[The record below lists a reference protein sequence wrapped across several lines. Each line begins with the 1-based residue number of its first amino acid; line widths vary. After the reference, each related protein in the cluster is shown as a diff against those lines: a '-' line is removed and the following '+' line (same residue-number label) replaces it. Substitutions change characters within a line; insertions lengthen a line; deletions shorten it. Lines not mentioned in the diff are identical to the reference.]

1 MFTIIIVLHAI
12 ICILLI
18 VIILVQRGHGGGLV
32 ENLSNLD
39 SMFGTKTNSFLSR
52 TTSVFATLFLLTC
65 LSLALLSARQG
76 KSLMSRV
83 KPASEKSPQQTQTQ
97 AVPETELPAGGQAR
111 GQVPQQAAAA
121 QQPELPIVPPV
132 SPPQPKVSSQPDT
145 LPQAGAPSEAGGG

>member
-97 AVPETELPAGGQAR
+97 AVPEKT
-111 GQVPQQAAAA
+111 
-121 QQPELPIVPPV
+121 ELPIVPPV
-132 SPPQPKVSSQPDT
+132 SPPQPRVSSQPDT
-145 LPQAGAPSEAGGG
+145 LPQAGAPSQQEADKAE

>member
-1 MFTIIIVLHAI
+1 MFTIIIALHAI

-18 VIILVQRGHGGGLV
+18 MAILVQRGHGGGLV
-32 ENLSNLD
+32 ESLSNLD

-52 TTSVFATLFLLTC
+52 TTSVLATLFLLTC

-83 KPASEKSPQQTQTQ
+83 KPASENSPQQTQTQ
-97 AVPETELPAGGQAR
+97 AVPEKT
-111 GQVPQQAAAA
+111 
-121 QQPELPIVPPV
+121 ELPIVPPV
-132 SPPQPKVSSQPDT
+132 SPQPRVSSQPDT